1 MGKLLSMNEIIQK
14 KGAIEYSEVVKCF
27 ANLDIKKQKELL
39 EKVSEIIPGDDNL
52 AERINTLF
60 SYRAHIQMESL
71 NDTLALE
78 KKLES
83 DIIHT
88 IMVGLSLKEKYY
100 NMMVASIMQ
109 ICEE

>member
-1 MGKLLSMNEIIQK
+1 MAEDTPINVEKLVSDKIE
-14 KGAIEYSEVVKCF
+14 KGVIGST
-27 ANLDIKKQKELL
+27 LIL
-39 EKVSEIIPGDDNL
+39 ENRKLGDDNL